1 MKTASQTNP
10 DLHHVAE
17 LIKDMDFAMLTT
29 IGDADALTS
38 RPMTALEM
46 DAQGAVWFFTDL
58 RSSKIEHL
66 RMANLAFTDTGHGT
80 YVSLSGRGEL
90 DTNRERIKRMWTP
103 FAKPWFPDGPDS
115 PNLALLKFIPDGA
128 EYWDAPSSRMV
139 RAVSELASVVTGK
152 PVNMGEH
159 GTHSGLSANASGNA
173 SGNPSA
179 NPSSNAAGQAR
190 S

>member
-1 MKTASQTNP
+1 MKTANQTNP
-10 DLHHVAE
+10 ELRHVAE

-29 IGDADALTS
+29 TGYDNALIS

-46 DAQGAVWFFTDL
+46 DAQGVLWFFTDL

-66 RMANLAFTDTGHGT
+66 RIANLAFTDTGHGT

-90 DTNRERIKRMWTP
+90 DTDRQRIKRMWTP

-139 RAVSELASVVTGK
+139 RAVSELASMVTGK

-159 GTHSGLSANASGNA
+159 GVHSDLSQQASNRVR
-173 SGNPSA
+173 P
-179 NPSSNAAGQAR
+179 
-190 S
+190 